1 MLIAGDSLEIKRGYN
16 GEKCTS
22 FELGD
27 NRGEKKQTKPKARLV
42 IRWFI
47 TGKISLWLGQSI
59 YNRLTAE
66 EMSGL

>member
-27 NRGEKKQTKPKARLV
+27 NRGKKNKPNPKPD
-42 IRWFI
+42 W
-47 TGKISLWLGQSI
+47 
-59 YNRLTAE
+59 
-66 EMSGL
+66 